1 MITDS
6 ELKIKGF
13 QALIQKLG
21 QVQAERFINL
31 IIREPFDYTQW
42 QKNLWSDVGVEE
54 LSKKAMT
61 FIKEQKKTK

>member
-21 QVQAERFINL
+21 EVQAERFINL

-42 QKNLWSDVGVEE
+42 QKNLWSEIGVEE